1 MVRTA
6 MGHRRGGRPIHGW
19 IVLDKPLGLT
29 SSRAVGAVRRITGA
43 AKAGHGG
50 TLDPL
55 ATGVLP
61 IALGEATKTV
71 AWAMAGR
78 KTYRFSLRW
87 GEARTTDDAEGAVVA
102 TSGTRPDAA
111 AIAAVLPG
119 FTGTILQMPPVY
131 SAIKLGGQ
139 RAYKLAR
146 AGAEV
151 ALAPRP
157 IEIAALRLIGQ
168 PDADHAEFEM
178 VTGKGAYVRALGRD
192 LAAALGTLAYVSAL
206 RRTAVGPF
214 TLERAIS
221 LDNLAALDHSAAA
234 FGHLLPIETA
244 LDDIPALALTEAEAH
259 RLRHGQSVVPLL
271 AADRARIDQLGTGAM
286 VRATTG
292 QTLVALA
299 EIVAGG
305 LRPVRVINP

>member
-1 MVRTA
+1 MQV
-6 MGHRRGGRPIHGW
+6 
-19 IVLDKPLGLT
+19 
-29 SSRAVGAVRRITGA
+29 
-43 AKAGHGG
+43 
-50 TLDPL
+50 
-55 ATGVLP
+55 
-61 IALGEATKTV
+61 
-71 AWAMAGR
+71 
-78 KTYRFSLRW
+78 
-87 GEARTTDDAEGAVVA
+87 
-102 TSGTRPDAA
+102 
-111 AIAAVLPG
+111 
-119 FTGTILQMPPVY
+119 PPVY

-139 RAYKLAR
+139 RAYALAR
-146 AGAEV
+146 AGAAV

-157 IEIAALRLIGQ
+157 VEISALRLVGQ

-178 VTGKGAYVRALGRD
+178 ETGKGAYVRALGRD
-192 LAAALGTLAYVSAL
+192 LALALGTVAHVAEL
-206 RRTAVGPF
+206 RRLAVGPF
-214 TLERAIS
+214 SLERAIS

-244 LDDIPALALTEAEAH
+244 LDDIPALALTEAEAL

-292 QTLVALA
+292 RTLVALA